1 MKSAKQNLHT
11 LTGKHCDES
20 CRDRLVGILEARA
33 LIARYRP
40 VAELNACNVFAQLA
54 RVSATADQ
62 PIRDMAPL
70 FAAAR
75 RINLAHKLAKRY
87 FDCALSGFADSAFGA
102 PGQGGRLILPL
113 PAPAIESLGTALAEI
128 LEKSLS
134 KSGLGAAELTLL
146 HPGISSMDAEVMLG
160 IVEFTQAAHALGI
173 GFARAGLGCDLAEE
187 ALWADCPPTLCV
199 LDEMHLEDLD
209 ESNPG
214 LDRLRGSLER
224 QHASGRK
231 VLAQGIT
238 GQNGLNLARELD
250 IDLICGDFIGKF
262 SRRPY
267 DMLSAAAFKSLR
279 KHCDCQVDRGA
290 RSDSLLG
297 RLLLQLEP
305 VTPKTQ
311 VEDVFHLFERQP
323 DIRAVAV
330 VDEGRPLGIISRY
343 EMVDNM
349 ARPYRHELFG
359 RKSCTRFMDPDP
371 LLLEVNIG
379 LAELMDQVVQAHPRH
394 LISGFI
400 VTDAGQYV
408 GMGSVQDL
416 MREITAMQIESARY
430 ANPLTQLPGNVPI
443 NQHIDNLLA
452 SGIHCAVAYCD
463 LDYFKPFNDVYGY
476 ARGDEIIQ
484 MTARVLA
491 DCVDP
496 EIDFIGHVGGDD
508 FVLVF
513 RSPDWEAR
521 CQRALDRFAQDVL
534 RFFSPND
541 IEQGGYVTTNR
552 KGEMEFHALTSLS
565 IGALEC
571 EPGQYASHLAVA
583 SVAAEVKKKAKAIQG
598 NSLYVNQRKT

>member
-1 MKSAKQNLHT
+1 MKSVKQNLQR
-11 LTGKHCDES
+11 LAGKHCDEG
-20 CRDRLVGILEARA
+20 CRPGLEGILEARA
-33 LIARYRP
+33 LVARYRP
-40 VAELNACNVFAQLA
+40 VAELRACNVYAQVA
-54 RVSATADQ
+54 RVSAASDQ

-70 FAAAR
+70 FAVAR
-75 RINLAHKLAKRY
+75 RVDLAHKLAKRY
-87 FDCALSGFADSAFGA
+87 FDCVLGGFADSSFGA
-102 PGQGGRLILPL
+102 PGQGGRLILSL
-113 PAPAIESLGTALAEI
+113 PASAIEALGADLAEI
-128 LEKSLS
+128 LEKSVR
-134 KSGLGAAELTLL
+134 KSGLAAGDLILL
-146 HPGISSMDAEVMLG
+146 HPGLSSVDSDVMLR
-160 IVEFTQAAHALGI
+160 IVQFTLAARDLGA

-187 ALWADCPPTLCV
+187 GLWAECPAELCV

-209 ESNPG
+209 ESSPG
-214 LDRLRGSLER
+214 LDRLREFLDR
-224 QHASGRK
+224 QRALGRK
-231 VLAQGIT
+231 VLAQGVN
-238 GQNGLNLARELD
+238 GQNALNLARALD
-250 IDLICGDFIGKF
+250 IELACGDFVGKF

-267 DMLSAAAFKSLR
+267 DMLSAASFKSLR
-279 KHCDCQVDRGA
+279 KHCDSREERTG

-297 RLLLQLEP
+297 RLLLALAP
-305 VTPKTQ
+305 VTPKTH

-323 DIRAVAV
+323 DIRALAV
-330 VDEGRPLGIISRY
+330 VEEGRPLGIISRY
-343 EMVDNM
+343 EMIDNM

-400 VTDAGQYV
+400 VTDAGLYV

-443 NQHIDNLLA
+443 NQHIDSLLA
-452 SGIHCAVAYCD
+452 NGIRCAVAYCD

-484 MTARVLA
+484 ITARVLA

-598 NSLYVNQRKT
+598 NSLYVNQRRV